1 MHYYCVTPY
10 WSESENPCRDVRWD
24 KTNIEDVVF
33 EALKAQIAI
42 MTVQARGKAPTSGSK
57 GTQLRQRLKTLTSE
71 LESANSQKIQS
82 YLDYR
87 EGRISREEFI
97 RLRSMRDQRMEE
109 VKNEIAETEL
119 AYQEY
124 LTAQEQAQK
133 KRAIAQQTS
142 LMDDQTLKNMMFDAV
157 DKVLVTDSQNI
168 EIIWKFDDL
177 FTSV

>member
-1 MHYYCVTPY
+1 
-10 WSESENPCRDVRWD
+10 
-24 KTNIEDVVF
+24 
-33 EALKAQIAI
+33 
-42 MTVQARGKAPTSGSK
+42 
-57 GTQLRQRLKTLTSE
+57 
-71 LESANSQKIQS
+71 
-82 YLDYR
+82 
-87 EGRISREEFI
+87 
-97 RLRSMRDQRMEE
+97 MEE